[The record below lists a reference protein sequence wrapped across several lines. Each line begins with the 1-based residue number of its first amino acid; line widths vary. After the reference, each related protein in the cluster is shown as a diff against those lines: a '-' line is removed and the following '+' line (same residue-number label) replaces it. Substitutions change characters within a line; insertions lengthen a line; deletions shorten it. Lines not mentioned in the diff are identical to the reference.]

1 MDVLFGRENM
11 SAMALYDVVG
21 SFMWDFARDGGVFF
35 IWGIE
40 TPRSNEL
47 WYCQV

>member
-1 MDVLFGRENM
+1 MDVLFGR
-11 SAMALYDVVG
+11 ALYDVVG
-21 SFMWDFARDGGVFF
+21 SFIWDFIYDGGVIF

-40 TPRSNEL
+40 ALQRNEL